1 MKLVI
6 KMLGVLFL
14 VTFFCG
20 KKIEIKAQDENSL
33 AKQVS
38 NEDIEEALLKEIK
51 RFQPNN
57 LAKLGQ
63 ELWEKQKKLDV
74 REIKL
79 KRREEQITL
88 NEKILEKKIKDFQ
101 SNQEKILGCI
111 DSNDKDK
118 AKRVNHMVE
127 VISGMR
133 MANAAEI
140 LSVQDEEISIKI
152 LGLLPAEKVSKIFNL
167 MDKEISA
174 RLQKQFMGMK
184 Q

>member
-1 MKLVI
+1 MGEIMKL
-6 KMLGVLFL
+6 LLVLL
-14 VTFFCG
+14 LITFFCE
-20 KKIEIKAQDENSL
+20 KNEAQDEDSS
-33 AKQVS
+33 AKKVS
-38 NEDIEEALLKEIK
+38 NEDIEEALVREIK
-51 RFQPNN
+51 RFRPKN

-63 ELWEKQKKLDV
+63 ELWEKEKKLDV
-74 REIKL
+74 REMKL
-79 KRREEQITL
+79 KRKEEQITL

-111 DSNDKDK
+111 DRNDKDK
-118 AKRVNHMVE
+118 SKRVNHMVE

-133 MANAAEI
+133 TVNAAEI
-140 LSVQDEEISIKI
+140 LSVQEEEISIKI